1 MRREREREQG
11 RNEKKE
17 KKTEKEYQPL
27 AKFKLPK
34 KEKIFIQLLKNMR
47 S

>member
-1 MRREREREQG
+1 M
-11 RNEKKE
+11 KKKKRE
-17 KKTEKEYQPL
+17 KKTEKEYHPL

-34 KEKIFIQLLKNMR
+34 EEKIFIQLLKNMR